1 MTVAVIRVSEAID
14 IEYGDRKRLSTTLRF
29 EQRLPEAVEEEASIG
44 QVGQAVVRSG
54 VGQPL

>member
-29 EQRLPEAVEEEASIG
+29 AQRLPEAVEEEASIG